1 MHIICDADVIALDA
15 QAVRASAEL
24 VARARPADMARPTPC
39 ADWTLHGLISHMAA
53 QHYGFA
59 AASAGDG
66 DPARWRPRRLG
77 SDPAA
82 DYRAAADAVLAA
94 FAAPGVADRQFPLP
108 EFAAGPLF
116 PARQA
121 VSFHF

>member
-1 MHIICDADVIALDA
+1 MHTKLGIVELDA
-15 QAVRASAEL
+15 QAVHASVEL

-39 ADWTLHGLISHMAA
+39 AGWTLHGLLSHMAA

-77 SDPAA
+77 DDPVAG
-82 DYRAAADAVLAA
+82 L
-94 FAAPGVADRQFPLP
+94 PGVGGSR
-108 EFAAGPLF
+108 AGRVRRAGSP
-116 PARQA
+116 
-121 VSFHF
+121 